1 MEARAVQKHIRQSP
15 RKIRRVIDE
24 IRGKTVNEALNLLH
38 FLPHR
43 AARPT
48 EKTIQSAV
56 YNLIDQ
62 NPDARIDEESL
73 VIREIYADEGP
84 TLQRYQPAARGRTHP
99 IQKKSTH
106 LTVVVGEKEEETA
119 GEEAEEVEAGA

>member
-1 MEARAVQKHIRQSP
+1 MHARAVKKHIRQSP

-24 IRGKTVNEALNLLH
+24 VRGKTVNEALNLLH

-62 NPDARIDEESL
+62 NPDERIDEESL
-73 VIREIYADEGP
+73 LVREIYADEGP
-84 TLQRYQPAARGRTHP
+84 TLKRFNAAARGRTHP
-99 IQKKSTH
+99 IDKKSTH
-106 LTVVVGEKEEETA
+106 LTVVVGLAEEETA
-119 GEEAEEVEAGA
+119 EAGAEA